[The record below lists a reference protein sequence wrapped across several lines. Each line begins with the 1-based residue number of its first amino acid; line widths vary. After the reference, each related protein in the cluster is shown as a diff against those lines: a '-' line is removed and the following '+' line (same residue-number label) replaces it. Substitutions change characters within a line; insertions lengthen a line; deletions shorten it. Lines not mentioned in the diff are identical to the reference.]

1 MPNTLVLFELVSF
14 DAWFMIFFLI
24 ILQYLRH
31 ISKVKRDRFWKISR
45 LDGNREIPEIL
56 LRNNC
61 RVINKLV
68 LKYSSPVE
76 LRCLLRKIN
85 VGKQIQIQVSKS
97 HVNQIPNQIIRK
109 TKLDILLQS
118 GDANIGISNS
128 RSRKHGL
135 ITVGNMTRY
144 IKCQI
149 KAIVSKIC

>member
-97 HVNQIPNQIIRK
+97 HVNQIPNQIIIK
-109 TKLDILLQS
+109 TKSDILLQS
-118 GDANIGISNS
+118 GGANIGISNS

-149 KAIVSKIC
+149 KPIVSKVC

>member
-1 MPNTLVLFELVSF
+1 M
-14 DAWFMIFFLI
+14 
-24 ILQYLRH
+24 
-31 ISKVKRDRFWKISR
+31 
-45 LDGNREIPEIL
+45 

-85 VGKQIQIQVSKS
+85 VGKQINTQVSKS
-97 HVNQIPNQIIRK
+97 HVNQIPNQIIIK
-109 TKLDILLQS
+109 TKSDILLQS
-118 GDANIGISNS
+118 GGANIGISNS

-149 KAIVSKIC
+149 KPIVSKIC

>member
-1 MPNTLVLFELVSF
+1 MPNTLVLYELVSF
-14 DAWFMIFFLI
+14 DAWIMIFFLI
-24 ILQYLRH
+24 ILQYVRH

-109 TKLDILLQS
+109 IKLDILLQS
-118 GDANIGISNS
+118 GGANIRISNS
-128 RSRKHGL
+128 RSRKHSL
-135 ITVGNMTRY
+135 LTVGNMTRY

-149 KAIVSKIC
+149 KPIVSKIC

>member
-1 MPNTLVLFELVSF
+1 MSNTLVLYEILSF
-14 DAWFMIFFLI
+14 DTWIIIFFLV
-24 ILQYLRH
+24 ILQYARH

-144 IKCQI
+144 IKCQV

>member
-1 MPNTLVLFELVSF
+1 MPNTLVLYELVSF
-14 DAWFMIFFLI
+14 DAWIMIFFLI
-24 ILQYLRH
+24 ILQYVRH